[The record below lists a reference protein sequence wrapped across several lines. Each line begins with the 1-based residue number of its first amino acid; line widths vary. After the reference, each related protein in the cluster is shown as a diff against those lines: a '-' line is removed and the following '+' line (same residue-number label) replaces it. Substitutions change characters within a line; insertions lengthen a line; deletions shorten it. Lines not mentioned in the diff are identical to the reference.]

1 MMSGNFNKL
10 TMPIN
15 VIRQLSC
22 LSLQGW

>member
-1 MMSGNFNKL
+1 MSGNFNKL